1 MHRYLYTD
9 IISKKKYIYRKN
21 QSFIT
26 KKLDSCQKRKTIF
39 YSALGIRVQLLKY
52 ISLDIVLIARK
63 NIKMYQV
70 HIL

>member
-1 MHRYLYTD
+1 MYRYLYRYYLQR
-9 IISKKKYIYRKN
+9 KNIYRKN

-39 YSALGIRVQLLKY
+39 YSALGISVELLKY
-52 ISLDIVLIARK
+52 ISLDIVLVACN
-63 NIKMYQV
+63 NIKMYRV